1 MTTRRVPVARLVLWA
16 PLVVALGWSLVVL
29 ASGVGT
35 QSWQPGYDLA
45 VYRHGA
51 QDLLAGRDVYLRVTD
66 RGHYF
71 VYPPLAALLFVPLLA
86 LPVGVD
92 LVVWDVVLVL
102 ALVLGGGRL
111 LRVAGVPAAR
121 VPTALALVVVSDP
134 FREALVL
141 GQVSPLVVLAL
152 VGGAVLAGRSPR
164 WGGALVGAAAA
175 VKVTPALV
183 VLLAVARPLRRWVG
197 WAVVSGGALTL
208 VGALVA
214 PPSWRSYFLGL
225 LWQSSR
231 VAQPGTPSNNSL
243 AGAFAHAGLAASPS
257 LALGSALSVVLLVL
271 VALRVRRST
280 LAAPD
285 RSTRWRLG
293 LLVSLL
299 TCLAS
304 PVTWSHHALAAPLAA
319 AALVCGGPSVRGGFQ
334 VRGGLQVRGGRGTAL
349 PLLVLLPWLLPVLQW
364 AGGLGGAAGVALAL
378 TRPVSLLLLAALLAA
393 LLPRTTSDGIDHCA

>member
-71 VYPPLAALLFVPLLA
+71 VYPPLAALLFVPLLV

-183 VLLAVARPLRRWVG
+183 VLHAVARPLRRWVG

-214 PPSWRSYFLGL
+214 PSSWRSYFLGL

-319 AALVCGGPSVRGGFQ
+319 AALVCGGPSVRGG
-334 VRGGLQVRGGRGTAL
+334 LQVRGGRGTAL

-364 AGGLGGAAGVALAL
+364 AGGLDGAAGVALAL